1 MRSSIFYRTFY
12 SIDCDLCIMVF
23 LNIITKRICYD
34 QTATKIKQSLLSN
47 RLSKWKRQEGMEQR
61 REQFR
66 VHHWVIEM
74 MLSARIIV
82 RWSCEIEMCW
92 KETLA
97 SAREREQRRRK
108 STSTSLTRT
117 HLSPATSVP
126 SCSCCLYKIWWLQ
139 PATYRSPAIHL
150 TLCNNSCRQI
160 FLST

>member
-1 MRSSIFYRTFY
+1 MGKLLTEKYHKIEWPSDSAPMPTYYEVTFY

-126 SCSCCLYKIWWLQ
+126 SCS
-139 PATYRSPAIHL
+139 AVGTRSKDKAVRK
-150 TLCNNSCRQI
+150 N
-160 FLST
+160 